1 MLSILFQDSDYVAI
15 NKPAGMLVHRTS
27 IARDATQFALQ
38 LLRDQIDQHVYPVHR
53 IDRKTSGVLLFAL
66 NEQALKKMQAQWQN
80 QKVKKYYLA
89 IVRGKVESGGC
100 IDYEIT
106 NDKGKKQ
113 SALTK
118 FDIITTA
125 EISKSANQDTTSCY
139 SFLLAEPITGR
150 MHQIRKHFKHLR
162 HPIIGDRPYGCNKQ
176 NRLFKNKW
184 QINTMMLHAYQ
195 LTFQHPDSRNTI
207 TITAPPPFDFMKVL
221 AIMDWELPENISL

>member
-1 MLSILFQDSDYVAI
+1 MLSILFQDSDFVAI
-15 NKPAGMLVHRTS
+15 NKPPGMLVHRTP

-66 NEQALKKMQAQWQN
+66 NEVALKKIQAQWQN
-80 QKVKKYYLA
+80 QQVNKYYLA
-89 IVRGKVESGGC
+89 IVRGNIDTGGLV
-100 IDYEIT
+100 DYELT

-113 SALTK
+113 NAITKYDLIDRAELT
-118 FDIITTA
+118 
-125 EISKSANQDTTSCY
+125 KSANQDTTATY
-139 SFLLAEPITGR
+139 SFVRAEPITGR

-184 QINTMMLHAYQ
+184 EITTMMLHAYQ
-195 LTFQHPDSRNTI
+195 LSFIHPNTLATI
-207 TITAPPPFDFMKVL
+207 TITAPPPIDFRKVVT
-221 AIMDWELPENISL
+221 IMGWRLPETIE